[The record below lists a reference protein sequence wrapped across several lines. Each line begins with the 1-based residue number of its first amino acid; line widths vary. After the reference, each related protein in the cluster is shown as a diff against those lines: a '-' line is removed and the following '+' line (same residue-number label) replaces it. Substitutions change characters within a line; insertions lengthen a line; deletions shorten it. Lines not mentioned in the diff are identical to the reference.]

1 MPRLRASRLEAP
13 PQSGPRN
20 APPESVADG
29 DLVVRARKGDSWA
42 EEALFR
48 RHVDYISAL
57 SLRLLR
63 ERAESEDVVQE
74 AFLDAFAQLRRG
86 ATPDSFRSWLA
97 GIAVHKVHRRFRRR
111 KLFALLGRQA
121 CASEGVLQSMAQ
133 SGTSPEL
140 CTELGL
146 LDLALGALGENDRAA
161 WVLRYVEGYALEEVA
176 ILCRCS
182 LATAKRRINKAR
194 VVVNAHV
201 EVDEVA
207 DE

>member
-1 MPRLRASRLEAP
+1 MVRLRASRSEVP

-20 APPESVADG
+20 AAPEGLADG
-29 DLVVRARKGDSWA
+29 DLAARARSGDAWA

-63 ERAESEDVVQE
+63 ERAESEDVVQD

-111 KLFALLGRQA
+111 KLFALLGRQT

-133 SGTSPEL
+133 TGTSPEL

-146 LDLALGALGENDRAA
+146 LDLALSTLPEPDRAA

-194 VVVNAHV
+194 VIVSAHV
-201 EVDEVA
+201 EVAEVA
-207 DE
+207 DD